1 MAHYYYPNANDALSA
16 KIQFLKEYHYQINH
30 CFRNTWGK
38 GYVLFDTKADVN
50 EGYKEHTGDYFYTEE
65 YEPGTTF
72 TESDAIK
79 EIESRY
85 GDLIDVANTST
96 NSRVIPKRSV
106 CYSTSHS

>member
-1 MAHYYYPNANDALSA
+1 VL

-50 EGYKEHTGDYFYTEE
+50 EGYKEYTGHYFYTEE

-85 GDLIDVANTST
+85 GDLIDKTLA
-96 NSRVIPKRSV
+96 SRDYAMPILAAGMLFA
-106 CYSTSHS
+106 TTIWQ